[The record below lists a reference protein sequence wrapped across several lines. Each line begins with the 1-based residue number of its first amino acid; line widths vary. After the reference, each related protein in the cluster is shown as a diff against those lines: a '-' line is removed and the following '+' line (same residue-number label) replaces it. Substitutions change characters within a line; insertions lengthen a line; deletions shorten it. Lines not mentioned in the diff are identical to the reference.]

1 MKNITIL
8 GSTGSIGTN
17 ALEVIRQKRDEF
29 NVVALSGHTN
39 YKLVMEQIK
48 EFNPKY
54 VSIGTEEGFEAIK
67 KEFPEV
73 ELFFG
78 REGLKKLGEFE
89 ETDIILTAVSGVI
102 GIEATVEAIKKG
114 KRIALANKE
123 TMVAGGAYINRLLK
137 EYPEAEII
145 PVDSEHS
152 ALFQSLSAGRRED
165 VKNLIITASGGSF
178 RGKKRDEL
186 KEITVSEALKHP
198 KWSMGK
204 KITIDSSTLV
214 NKGLEVIEAHELFG
228 IDYDRIK
235 VAVHPQSIVH
245 SLVEYKDNAMV
256 AQLGATDMKLPIQLA
271 FTYPK
276 REESTALEKLD
287 LMKVGNLTF
296 EEPDM
301 ETFKGLPLAYRA
313 GKTGGTMPVVFNAA
327 NEVAVELF
335 MKEKIKF
342 LEIYDVIEKAM
353 DNHVPVEIENLEIIL
368 KVDEETRKW
377 VYENYGK

>member
-17 ALEVIRQKRDEF
+17 ALEVIRQKKDEF

-78 REGLKKLGEFE
+78 REGLKKLGELE

-123 TMVAGGAYINRLLK
+123 TMVAGGAYINKLLK

-301 ETFKGLPLAYRA
+301 VTFKGLPLAYRA

-353 DNHVPVEIENLEIIL
+353 DNHVPVEIKNLEIIL

-377 VYENYGK
+377 VYANYGK

>member
-73 ELFFG
+73 NLFFG
-78 REGLKKLGEFE
+78 REGLKKLGELE

-123 TMVAGGAYINRLLK
+123 TMVAGGTYINRLLK

-271 FTYPK
+271 FTYPE

-287 LMKVGNLTF
+287 LMKAGNLTF

-353 DNHVPVEIENLEIIL
+353 DNHMPVEIENLEIIL

-377 VYENYGK
+377 VYANYGK

>member
-78 REGLKKLGEFE
+78 REGLKKLGELE

-123 TMVAGGAYINRLLK
+123 TMVAGGAYINKLLK

-287 LMKVGNLTF
+287 LMKAGNLTF
-296 EEPDM
+296 EEPDI

-353 DNHVPVEIENLEIIL
+353 DNHVPVEIKNLEIIL

>member
-17 ALEVIRQKRDEF
+17 ALEVIRQKKDEF

-78 REGLKKLGEFE
+78 REGLKKLGELE

-123 TMVAGGAYINRLLK
+123 TMVAGGAYINKLLK

-287 LMKVGNLTF
+287 LMKAGNLTF
-296 EEPDM
+296 EEPDI

-377 VYENYGK
+377 VYKNYGK

>member
-17 ALEVIRQKRDEF
+17 ALEVIRQKKDEF
-29 NVVALSGHTN
+29 NVVAISGHTN

-54 VSIGTEEGFEAIK
+54 VSIGTEEGFRAIK

-78 REGLKKLGEFE
+78 REGLKKLGELE

-137 EYPEAEII
+137 EYPKAEII

-276 REESTALEKLD
+276 REESIALEKLD
-287 LMKVGNLTF
+287 LMKAGNLTF

-353 DNHVPVEIENLEIIL
+353 DNHMPVKIENLEIIL
-368 KVDEETRKW
+368 NVDEETRKW

>member
-17 ALEVIRQKRDEF
+17 ALEVIRQKKDEF

-78 REGLKKLGEFE
+78 REGLKKLGELE

-123 TMVAGGAYINRLLK
+123 TMVAGGAYINKLLK

-287 LMKVGNLTF
+287 WMKVGNLTF

-301 ETFKGLPLAYRA
+301 VTFKGLPLAYRA

-353 DNHVPVEIENLEIIL
+353 DNHMPVEIENLEIIL

-377 VYENYGK
+377 VYANYGK